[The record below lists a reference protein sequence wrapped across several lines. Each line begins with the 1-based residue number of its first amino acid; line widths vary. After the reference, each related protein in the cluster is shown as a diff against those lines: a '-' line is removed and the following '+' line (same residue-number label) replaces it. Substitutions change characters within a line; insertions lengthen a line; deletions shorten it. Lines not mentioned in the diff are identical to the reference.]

1 MNLSKVDLNLFIV
14 FDAIYTEANL
24 TRMLMPLRR
33 YPVGDRACWREPSG
47 TL

>member
-24 TRMLMPLRR
+24 TRGADRR
-33 YPVGDRACWREPSG
+33 YYPAGGE
-47 TL
+47 